1 MVNKK
6 STFYL
11 RLFSDLLILNIS
23 FVVSAIL
30 AQSLKILLSREY
42 MFVLMAI
49 LNFVWYFVSNVINFY
64 EDFSVRNFSYQF
76 IKILRG
82 TIVQVLTAVLF
93 IFIVK
98 EDLFTRNFII
108 LYSLML
114 IILVSIRIHF
124 LKYIFKKI
132 KGSEKNI
139 RNVLIIGAGE
149 NGSNFL
155 KLISAHEDFGFNFLG
170 FLDDEIL
177 PGNDKKIIGKINEL
191 DKILVENNVDE
202 VIIALP
208 IYASNQL
215 DKIIKSCNRHAVRA
229 NIIPDYFQF
238 VSKKFQINMIGNFPV
253 ITVRNEPLS
262 EFHWRFV
269 KRTFDIIFSFFAA
282 LLILSWLT
290 PLISILNKLFSPGPV
305 FFIQDRI
312 GANNEIFRCYKFRT
326 MHVDNKSVDEYQPTE
341 ENDPRVTKIGKL
353 LRKSNI
359 DELPQFLNV
368 LKGEMSVVG
377 PRPHPIAFNEIY
389 EEMVDEIKIR
399 SWVKPGISGWAQ
411 IHGLRGDVNDYEEN
425 KIRTISRIENDLWYI
440 ENWSFWLD
448 IQIIL
453 TTVWQ
458 MLSGNSRGV

>member
-1 MVNKK
+1 M
-6 STFYL
+6 
-11 RLFSDLLILNIS
+11 LNIS

-49 LNFVWYFVSNVINFY
+49 LNFVWYFFSNVINFY

-76 IKILRG
+76 IKILRC
-82 TIVQVLTAVLF
+82 TIVQALTAVLF

-108 LYSLML
+108 LYSLIL
-114 IILVSIRIHF
+114 ILLVSIRIHF
-124 LKYIFKKI
+124 LKYIFRKI

-155 KLISAHEDFGFNFLG
+155 KLILAHEDFGFNFLG
-170 FLDDEIL
+170 FLDDEIQT
-177 PGNDKKIIGKINEL
+177 GNDKKIIGKINEL
-191 DKILVENNVDE
+191 DKLLVENNVDE

-238 VSKKFQINMIGNFPV
+238 VSQKFQINMIGNFPV
-253 ITVRNEPLS
+253 ITVRNEPLN

-269 KRTFDIIFSFFAA
+269 KRTVDIVFSFIAV

-312 GANNEIFRCYKFRT
+312 GANNKIFRCYKFRT
-326 MHVDNKSVDEYQPTE
+326 MHVDNKSIDEYQPTE
-341 ENDPRVTKIGKL
+341 ENDPRVTKIGKF

-389 EEMVDEIKIR
+389 EDMVDEIKIR

-425 KIRTISRIENDLWYI
+425 KKRTISRIENDLWYI

-458 MLSGNSRGV
+458 MLSGNTKGV

>member
-11 RLFSDLLILNIS
+11 RLFSDLLILNVS

-49 LNFVWYFVSNVINFY
+49 LNFVWYFFSNVINFY

-76 IKILRG
+76 IKIVRG
-82 TIVQVLTAVLF
+82 TIVQALTAVLF

-108 LYSLML
+108 LYSFML
-114 IILVSIRIHF
+114 ILLVSIRIHF
-124 LKYIFKKI
+124 LKYVFRKI

-170 FLDDEIL
+170 FLDDEIQ
-177 PGNDKKIIGKINEL
+177 PGSDKKIIGKINDL
-191 DKILVENNVDE
+191 DKLLAENNVDE

-282 LLILSWLT
+282 LLILSWLM

-326 MHVDNKSVDEYQPTE
+326 MHVDNKSADEYQPTE
-341 ENDPRVTKIGKL
+341 ENDPRVTKIGKF

-425 KIRTISRIENDLWYI
+425 KKRTISRIENDLWYI

-458 MLSGNSRGV
+458 MISGNTRGV